1 MSRGRWV
8 PLAGVLLVLLAWV
21 VWERRERSRLD
32 QAIGLEERH
41 AGEAARLRSG
51 NAKLAAEIARLARM
65 REAQRKVSAAEA
77 SARAAEGKIPGLDG
91 FIAVQDLAN
100 VGTANVHDL
109 FETYL
114 WAVDHLDTA
123 ALARVLF
130 LPPELRKKLAA
141 FYAAL
146 PPEEQAR
153 YGSADGIYAL
163 IYAASIQPTY
173 YSGIQVA
180 SPEPPPGPAGNF
192 SPIQANYEYS
202 DGRIRTHSDWYSV
215 RTAAG
220 WKLFPS
226 NAVNVLN
233 QFLGPTGAGQN

>member
-1 MSRGRWV
+1 
-8 PLAGVLLVLLAWV
+8 VLLILLAWV
-21 VWERRERSRLD
+21 AWERRERSRLD

-41 AGEAARLRSG
+41 AGEAARLRSS
-51 NAKLAAEIARLARM
+51 NAALAAEIARLDRI
-65 REAQRKVSAAEA
+65 REVQRNLRAAEA
-77 SARAAEGKIPGLDG
+77 SAHAAEGKTPGLDG

-100 VGTANVHDL
+100 VGTANVRDL

-114 WAVDHLDTA
+114 WAVDHLDTSA
-123 ALARVLF
+123 MAKLLY
-130 LPPELRKKLAA
+130 LPQQLRPKLDA

-192 SPIQANYEYS
+192 SPIQVNYEYS
-202 DGRIRTHSDWYSV
+202 DGRVRTHSDWYAA

-226 NAVNVLN
+226 NAGSVLDH
-233 QFLGPTGAGQN
+233 FFGPMGAGQN